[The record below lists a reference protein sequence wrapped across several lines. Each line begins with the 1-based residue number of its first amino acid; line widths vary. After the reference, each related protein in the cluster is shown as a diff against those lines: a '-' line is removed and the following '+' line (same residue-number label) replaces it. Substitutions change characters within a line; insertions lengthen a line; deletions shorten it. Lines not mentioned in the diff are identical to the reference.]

1 MSVSDAAPTAGLA
14 ARAVAVLPGCAA
26 CVLVAAGAILVR
38 ERSGIAALNPVV
50 VALAGGVAWRA
61 LLGLPPALRAGA
73 AFTVRGVLRAAIVLL
88 GLQVTPGA
96 LLSLGG
102 GALLLA
108 FAAVA
113 LTVPFTIW
121 LGARLGVGA
130 GLSQLIGAGTGICG
144 ASAVV
149 AANQVVRARQEDVAY
164 ALAVVTLFGTLA
176 LLLYPALA
184 APLGLGP
191 RTLGLWAG
199 AGIHEVVQAVGAA
212 AAGGPAAAEAGTV
225 TKLARVVLLAPAV
238 LALGAWVRRGE
249 PAGAIR
255 APVPWFAFGFLALV
269 ALGGTGW
276 VPAWAV
282 QVSRWAV
289 PLMMG
294 AAVAALGL
302 GTDLR
307 ALRTRGLR
315 PLLLGLGATLFIG
328 VLSLAGA
335 LLAG

>member
-1 MSVSDAAPTAGLA
+1 MSVPDAPARSAAALLPGLLA
-14 ARAVAVLPGCAA
+14 CFAVAAA
-26 CVLVAAGAILVR
+26 AVFIR

-50 VALAGGVAWRA
+50 LALAGGMAIRA
-61 LLGLPPALRAGA
+61 SAGLPAPLRPGA
-73 AFTVRGVLRAAIVLL
+73 AFTVRQVLRAAIVLL

-108 FAAVA
+108 FASVA
-113 LTVPFTIW
+113 LTLPFTMW

-130 GLSQLIGAGTGICG
+130 GLAQLIGAGTGICG

-149 AANQVVRARQEDVAY
+149 AANQVVRAGQEDVAY
-164 ALAVVTLFGTLA
+164 ALAVVTLFGTAA
-176 LLLYPALA
+176 LLLFPTLA
-184 APLGLGP
+184 VPLGLGP

-212 AAGGPAAAEAGTV
+212 AAGGPVAAEAGTI

-249 PAGAIR
+249 PAGGVR

-269 ALGGTGW
+269 ALGGTGL
-276 VPAWAV
+276 VPPGAV
-282 QVSRWAV
+282 ALSRWAV

-302 GTDLR
+302 ATDLR

-315 PLLLGLGATLFIG
+315 PLLLGLGSGLFIG
-328 VLSLAGA
+328 VLSLMGA

>member
-1 MSVSDAAPTAGLA
+1 VSVPDAPARSAAALLPGLLA
-14 ARAVAVLPGCAA
+14 CFAVAAA
-26 CVLVAAGAILVR
+26 AVFIR

-50 VALAGGVAWRA
+50 LALPGGMAIRA
-61 LLGLPPALRAGA
+61 SVGLPAALRPGA
-73 AFTVRGVLRAAIVLL
+73 AFTVRQVLRAAIVLL

-108 FAAVA
+108 FASVA
-113 LTVPFTIW
+113 LTLPFTMW

-130 GLSQLIGAGTGICG
+130 GLAQLIGAGTGICG

-149 AANQVVRARQEDVAY
+149 AANQVVRAGQEDVAY
-164 ALAVVTLFGTLA
+164 ALAVVTLFGTAA
-176 LLLYPALA
+176 LLLFPALA
-184 APLGLGP
+184 VLLGLGP

-212 AAGGPAAAEAGTV
+212 AAGGPVAAEAGTI

-249 PAGAIR
+249 PAGGVR

-269 ALGGTGW
+269 ALGGTGL
-276 VPAWAV
+276 VPPGAV
-282 QVSRWAV
+282 ALSRWAV

-302 GTDLR
+302 ATDLR
-307 ALRTRGLR
+307 ALRTRGYSR
-315 PLLLGLGATLFIG
+315 CCWGWGPGCSSAC
-328 VLSLAGA
+328 
-335 LLAG
+335 

>member
-1 MSVSDAAPTAGLA
+1 MSVPDAPARSA
-14 ARAVAVLPGCAA
+14 AALLPGLLACFAIAA
-26 CVLVAAGAILVR
+26 AAVFIR

-50 VALAGGVAWRA
+50 LALAGGMAVRA
-61 LLGLPPALRAGA
+61 SAGLPAALRPGA
-73 AFTVRGVLRAAIVLL
+73 AFTVRQVLRAAIVLL

-108 FAAVA
+108 FASVA
-113 LTVPFTIW
+113 LTLPFTMW

-130 GLSQLIGAGTGICG
+130 GLAQLIGAGTGICG

-149 AANQVVRARQEDVAY
+149 AANQVVRAGQEDVAY
-164 ALAVVTLFGTLA
+164 ALAVVTLFGTAA

-184 APLGLGP
+184 VPLGLGP

-199 AGIHEVVQAVGAA
+199 AGIHVVVQAVGAA
-212 AAGGPAAAEAGTV
+212 AAGGPMAAEAGTI

-249 PAGAIR
+249 PAGGVR

-269 ALGGTGW
+269 ALGGAGL
-276 VPAWAV
+276 VPPGAV
-282 QVSRWAV
+282 ALSRWAV

-302 GTDLR
+302 ATDLR
-307 ALRTRGLR
+307 ALRTRGLQ
-315 PLLLGLGATLFIG
+315 PLLLGLGSGLFIG
-328 VLSLAGA
+328 VLSLIGA